1 MSLGQTEEEA
11 AAWQRPGRDREMERL
26 QRAESPW
33 GGWKD
38 VGMPVKHD
46 WGFAWPTSLPL
57 GSAGIIRRLLDV

>member
-33 GGWKD
+33 GGVEGCGD
-38 VGMPVKHD
+38 
-46 WGFAWPTSLPL
+46 ACE
-57 GSAGIIRRLLDV
+57 A